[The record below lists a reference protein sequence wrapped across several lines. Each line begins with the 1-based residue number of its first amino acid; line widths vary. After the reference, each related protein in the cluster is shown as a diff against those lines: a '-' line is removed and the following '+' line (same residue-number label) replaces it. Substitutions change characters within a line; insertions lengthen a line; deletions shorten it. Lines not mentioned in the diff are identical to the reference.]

1 MKRAPRT
8 ASPTPWGWAFAG
20 ALCGLAGALVFFAPA
35 RWLAAG
41 VAQDSQGRLQL
52 DDARGTVWTG
62 SARLSLTGG
71 AGSSD
76 AAALP
81 GRVQWQLRPAWQGA
95 ALQVQTDC
103 CTQQPLS
110 VGARLRW
117 GGVDLD
123 VADAVSQWPA
133 AVTSGPVV
141 ILTFDL
147 AHLVAWQRDYLAPV
161 ISIER
166 RRQPTIAEIAA
177 VLGRRTRIDALRT
190 PADCEDGFLDAY
202 WSRPEALLD
211 PRVRATQ
218 SAWSLI
224 SRESEDEVVD
234 RLRTDLASGAWDED
248 HGYLRHHRDH
258 DGALRLIV
266 SPR

>member
-1 MKRAPRT
+1 MSPRLPELRSDDTDKASSYNVGRHSDPRIADKVHAALGDAGSVLNVRAGTT
-8 ASPTPWGWAFAG
+8 AYEPTDRVVTA
-20 ALCGLAGALVFFAPA
+20 VAPA
-35 RWLAAG
+35 ADATGQDPAASVPVLAA
-41 VAQDSQGRLQL
+41 RPE
-52 DDARGTVWTG
+52 
-62 SARLSLTGG
+62 
-71 AGSSD
+71 
-76 AAALP
+76 ALP
-81 GRVQWQLRPAWQGA
+81 FADDEFEAAMACLALHHWDDPIAGLRE
-95 ALQVQTDC
+95 
-103 CTQQPLS
+103 
-110 VGARLRW
+110 LRR
-117 GGVDLD
+117 
-123 VADAVSQWPA
+123 
-133 AVTSGPVV
+133 VTSGPVV